1 MLRLHRENI
10 QFHVRFVK
18 GGHQRSTLLHYG
30 GTKKGTRL
38 YGKPQQTMMVPSDG
52 MKPAI
57 KWRIKYPVGAYGFIR
72 ASKPGAASHVMAWE
86 RWETGIVTI
95 DSQVNTIGDE
105 SYLSRSVADSVRWVR
120 IDGYRPGLAVIDV
133 VEGA

>member
-18 GGHQRSTLLHYG
+18 GGHQWSTLLHYG
-30 GTKKGTRL
+30 GTKKRNSPIWETAAND
-38 YGKPQQTMMVPSDG
+38 DG
-52 MKPAI
+52 ALRWHEARHQMEE
-57 KWRIKYPVGAYGFIR
+57 KYPVGAYGFIR

-86 RWETGIVTI
+86 RWETGIVII
-95 DSQVNTIGDE
+95 DPQVNTIGDE